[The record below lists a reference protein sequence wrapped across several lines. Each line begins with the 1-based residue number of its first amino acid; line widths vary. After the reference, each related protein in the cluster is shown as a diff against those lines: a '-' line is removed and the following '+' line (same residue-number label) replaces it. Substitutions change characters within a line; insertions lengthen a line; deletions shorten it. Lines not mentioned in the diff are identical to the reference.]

1 MFLEQ
6 IGNIGSGTGMTIA
19 KPPRRFPAPWQVVVL
34 PGGYAVEDA
43 TGQRLATFYGRADPQ
58 SARLAGALTLDEARR
73 MALNFAKLPELI
85 NASSRSRAANTTAA
99 GQEA

>member
-1 MFLEQ
+1 M
-6 IGNIGSGTGMTIA
+6 MIA

-43 TGQRLATFYGRADPQ
+43 TGQRLGTFYGRADPQ
-58 SARLAGALTLDEARR
+58 SARVAGVLTMDEARR
-73 MALNFAKLPELI
+73 MAVNFAKLPELL
-85 NASSRSRAANTTAA
+85 NASSRSQAAKATAA